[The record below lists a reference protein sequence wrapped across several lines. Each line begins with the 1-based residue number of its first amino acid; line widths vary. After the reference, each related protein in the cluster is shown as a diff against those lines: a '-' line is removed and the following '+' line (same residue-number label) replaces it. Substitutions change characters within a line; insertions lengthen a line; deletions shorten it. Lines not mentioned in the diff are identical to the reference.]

1 MQLIQKFLLALAFCG
16 VSAANALAAPAAPTA
31 APPREGQEYTV
42 LAEAQ
47 PVPAD
52 GKVEVIEFFSYA
64 CPHCKDFD
72 PALEAWVKKNADKI
86 SFRRVHVA
94 FRSAEQPLQ
103 HLYVTLESLGMTE
116 KLHHKIFP
124 ALHSLGQRLYTDEAV
139 LDFGAANGIERA
151 RLEEAYKSFDVQAR
165 LNRANASLTAYNVDH
180 WPMLAIG
187 GRYLTSPSKVATA
200 AGRSMTPEQQHE
212 AGLKVMDFL
221 VAKALPAKAAA
232 KPQATS
238 GKPAKP
244 AKAAPK
250 TTAPAAA
257 GK

>member
-1 MQLIQKFLLALAFCG
+1 MQLIQTFLLALSVCAL
-16 VSAANALAAPAAPTA
+16 STSALAAVPAE
-31 APPREGQEYTV
+31 PREGQEYTT

-47 PVPAD
+47 SRPAD

-72 PALEAWVKKNADKI
+72 PALEHWVKKNADQI

-116 KLHHKIFP
+116 KLHSKVFL
-124 ALHSLGQRLYTDEAV
+124 ALHGLGQRLYSDDAV
-139 LDFGAANGIERA
+139 IDFGAANGIERA
-151 RLEEAYKSFDVQAR
+151 RLVEAYKSFDVQAR

-180 WPMLAIG
+180 WPMIAIG

-200 AGRSMTPEQQHE
+200 SGLSMSVDQQHV

-221 VAKALPAKAAA
+221 LAKALPAKPQA
-232 KPQATS
+232 KPI
-238 GKPAKP
+238 KPAKP
-244 AKAAPK
+244 HAKTP
-250 TTAPAAA
+250 APAAA